1 MRVGIR
7 RFLVLTAVALSG
19 SITLAAPAQALPA
32 SCAFKPVYPTRI
44 SIGQSVTSRSIGL
57 AVNDPACRTL
67 SYDVLTNLVRGTD
80 EYFGFW
86 SESEPT
92 DTLTLFDSQIRPG
105 TYVTQGGTANASDLD
120 YNPVPASFV
129 NSSTIIK
136 FAGRVALAGSRSS
149 SNRVTLTATSRK
161 WTPFHDYLTT
171 PYKYVDFQ
179 RYVPA
184 TSAHKAYWG
193 TIRRAMTNSRG
204 TYSFYFYLARR
215 YSYRVLLEE
224 SSVAFGSASGS
235 LYR

>member
-7 RFLVLTAVALSG
+7 RFLSLAAVAVSA
-19 SITLAAPAQALPA
+19 SITPAAPAQALPA
-32 SCAFKPVYPTRI
+32 SCAFRPVYPTRI

-57 AVNDPACRTL
+57 AVNDPACRDL
-67 SYDVLTNLVRGTD
+67 MYDVSAYLVRGTD
-80 EYFGFW
+80 QTFEYW
-86 SESEPT
+86 SESGPT

-105 TYVTQGGTANASDLD
+105 TYVTQGGTANANDLG

-129 NSSTIIK
+129 NNSTVIK
-136 FAGRVALAGSRSS
+136 FAGRVALAGTRSS

-161 WTPFHDYLTT
+161 WTPFGGYLTT

-184 TSAHKAYWG
+184 TSTHKAYWG
-193 TIRRAMTNSRG
+193 TVRRAMTNSRG
-204 TYSFYFYLARR
+204 AYSFSFYLAKR